1 MNINIKAKN
10 IELTNA
16 IEQNV
21 KDRLESVSKL
31 LNNSDALVNVEVG
44 KTTNHHNNGDIFLA
58 EFDVSSSGE
67 NYFARTEGPD
77 LYVSINDTKE
87 QILKEIRRKRGRK
100 TTLFKRGA
108 LSIKKMVKGISKRN
122 PFTSKY

>member
-21 KDRLESVSKL
+21 KDKLESVGKL
-31 LNNSDALVNVEVG
+31 LNNKDALVTVEVG

-58 EFDVSSSGE
+58 EFDISSSGE
-67 NYFARTEGPD
+67 NYFARTEGLD